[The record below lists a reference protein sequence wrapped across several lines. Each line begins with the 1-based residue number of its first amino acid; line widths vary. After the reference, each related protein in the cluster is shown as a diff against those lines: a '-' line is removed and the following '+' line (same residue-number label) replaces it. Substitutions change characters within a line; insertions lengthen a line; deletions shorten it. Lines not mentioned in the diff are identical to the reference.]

1 MPTVR
6 MLASGLTMS
15 SSSRGPNKL
24 TNQAS
29 GDRAAVASLVAF
41 GPASGPRLAIEANGP
56 QQEER

>member
-1 MPTVR
+1 MRTVR
-6 MLASGLTMS
+6 MLACGLTMF
-15 SSSRGPNKL
+15 SSSRGLNEL